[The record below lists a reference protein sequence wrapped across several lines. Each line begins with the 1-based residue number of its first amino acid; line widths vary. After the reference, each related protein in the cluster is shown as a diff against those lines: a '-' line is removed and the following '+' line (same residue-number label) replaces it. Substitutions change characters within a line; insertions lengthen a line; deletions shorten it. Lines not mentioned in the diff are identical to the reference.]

1 MASNKQWIE
10 RVLFKLNELFLE
22 GSDFEDRRW
31 IFDWGDKLSKKQN
44 LENVADEDRA
54 IETLT
59 QAGVIVTRS
68 IDNHYRGQQL
78 RANEELEMAKF
89 FNPNVPSHATNTL
102 SSDWNSTDQAHREYD
117 WLRLLDGFN
126 YEKFQRFCELHGFN
140 PSTNGTIA
148 KLEIISDVTPVVEVA
163 GKRYTLPTLST
174 AGVPQKIIAYASK
187 HFDTLL
193 EIDDLRENV
202 HATQL
207 TAKGANIKQSFR
219 KNIFSGELASFADI
233 SSKSFMLKSQAL
245 ITPSELEAIRKLSTH

>member
-31 IFDWGDKLSKKQN
+31 IFDWDDKLSKKQN

-89 FNPNVPSHATNTL
+89 YQATGTVLTQPIVNMIGFDCWTAL
-102 SSDWNSTDQAHREYD
+102 TTRSSSVFVN
-117 WLRLLDGFN
+117 
-126 YEKFQRFCELHGFN
+126 C
-140 PSTNGTIA
+140 
-148 KLEIISDVTPVVEVA
+148 
-163 GKRYTLPTLST
+163 T
-174 AGVPQKIIAYASK
+174 ASIPARMV
-187 HFDTLL
+187 
-193 EIDDLRENV
+193 R
-202 HATQL
+202 
-207 TAKGANIKQSFR
+207 
-219 KNIFSGELASFADI
+219 
-233 SSKSFMLKSQAL
+233 SQN
-245 ITPSELEAIRKLSTH
+245 

>member
-31 IFDWGDKLSKKQN
+31 IFDWDDKLSKKQN
-44 LENVADEDRA
+44 LSNVADEDRA

-68 IDNHYRGQQL
+68 IDNYYRNQQL
-78 RANEELEMAKF
+78 RVNEELEMAKF
-89 FNPNVPSHATNTL
+89 FNPNVPDYATNTV
-102 SSDWNSTDQAHREYD
+102 SSDWNSTDPAHREYD
-117 WLRLLDGFN
+117 WLRLIDRFN

-148 KLEIISDVTPVVEVA
+148 RLAIISDVTPVVDVA
-163 GKRYTLPTLST
+163 NKRYTLPTLS
-174 AGVPQKIIAYASK
+174 AGSVTQEIIAYASK

-193 EIDDLRENV
+193 EIDAIHKNV
-202 HATQL
+202 HAIQL
-207 TAKGANIKQSFR
+207 TTKNANLKQFFR
-219 KNIFSGELASFADI
+219 KNIFSGALASFADI

-245 ITPSELEAIRKLSTH
+245 ITPSELEAIRQLSTR